1 LKKWENIS
9 MNPNSD
15 VGGPAQAA
23 GPALYIV
30 ATPIGNLDDVTLRAL
45 AVLRACDFI
54 VCEDTRQTR
63 KLLVRHG
70 IEKELT
76 STHRFNEEK
85 NAGRI
90 IRRLEGGESAVYA
103 TDGGTPA
110 VSDPGARLVERV
122 RRAGFP
128 VVAVPGAS
136 AVTAAVSIAGWEGGF
151 VFAGFVEKKR
161 TARLQQLETLSRLP
175 WASVLFESPARVRA
189 TLADM
194 REVLGDR
201 EVLLAREMTKLHEQ
215 VLKAPPGEVLEA
227 LPEHVRGEV
236 TLAMFPPPGGRRETA
251 AAGTNMKSI
260 LKACRDMTACG
271 MKPSKAA
278 AVAALLSGIPKRTI
292 WGFLQRK
299 P

>member
-1 LKKWENIS
+1 
-9 MNPNSD
+9 MNPSSD
-15 VGGPAQAA
+15 DPGPAQPA

-30 ATPIGNLDDVTLRAL
+30 ATPIGNLDDITLRAL
-45 AVLRACDFI
+45 AVLRTCDFI
-54 VCEDTRQTR
+54 VCEDTRRTR

-85 NAGRI
+85 NAGLL
-90 IRRLEGGESAVYA
+90 IRHLESGESAAYA

-136 AVTAAVSIAGWEGGF
+136 AVTAAMSVAGWEGGF

-161 TARLQQLETLSRLP
+161 AARLRQLETLARLP

-201 EVLLAREMTKLHEQ
+201 DVLLAREMTKMHEQ
-215 VLKAPPGEVLEA
+215 VLKAPPDEVLEA
-227 LPEHVRGEV
+227 LPENVRGEI
-236 TLAMFPPPGGRRETA
+236 TLAVFPAPGEQGDTTA
-251 AAGTNMKSI
+251 AGADMKRI
-260 LKACRDMTACG
+260 LKACKDMTAGG

-278 AVAALLSGIPKRTI
+278 AVAAALTGISKQTI
-292 WGFLQRK
+292 WDFMQRER
-299 P
+299 